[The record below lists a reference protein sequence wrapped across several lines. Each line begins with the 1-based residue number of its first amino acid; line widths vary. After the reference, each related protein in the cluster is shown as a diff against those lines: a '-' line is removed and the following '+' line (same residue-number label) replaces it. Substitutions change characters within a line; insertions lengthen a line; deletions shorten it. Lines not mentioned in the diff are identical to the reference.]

1 MAKLLLFPVFTEVN
15 LEVLKGSIGLDIV
28 ETIIMIWNHVEMLI
42 NGEDITTSG
51 FCESHFGSV
60 KKSYWSWHGR
70 KDDWDLKSG
79 GNVN

>member
-1 MAKLLLFPVFTEVN
+1 MLIIGEVITTSGFTEVN

-42 NGEDITTSG
+42 NGENITTSG

-60 KKSYWSWHGR
+60 KKSYWSGYGR
-70 KDDWDLKSG
+70 KND
-79 GNVN
+79 